1 MKAGALKER
10 IEKANKGLTCFEK
23 GRLVSSIFGSMVNR
37 IVKKADEAMDGL
49 MILPGTGA
57 KLFFV
62 GSPTNWLD
70 NPTGNPEYTFQL
82 NRMVFI
88 KTLSEAFSI
97 TGDEKYAQK
106 AISELL
112 GWIRTVKR
120 PEMKDENGL
129 FITGN
134 FDGPDSKAWR
144 ALETGIR
151 CYRTWPVIIE
161 QLVYSKHFTNEV
173 LETLLGSISMH
184 LEVLYNISP
193 ILWPKADHNHYLME
207 NLGLYTMAVMFPE
220 LDRDGTYR
228 RHAANELKRCMKA
241 QCTKEGGQ
249 IEGCPSYHN
258 GCVYWFSLKNNVEE
272 RYGIK
277 SDPEYTSGIFRMF
290 DHSLHA
296 TRNMGG
302 NIPWGDSH
310 TKPVETC
317 SVAAVGA
324 YLATGDPLFL
334 QKALYMSSLEI
345 IENDLSDNLFRMPD
359 LRRLEKDYPGITNNP
374 VRPDLPLLHYAA
386 ALDQVY
392 ARTGW
397 DKEDMTFMTACR
409 TPVQNMHAHIDPCSF
424 DLSAY
429 GDVLVADPG
438 IYTYKAGPE
447 RYRFKSTLSH
457 SCVSVNGRDAWEYK
471 GPWEYGEQKE
481 GKVVS
486 VTQEGG
492 MIRIVERH
500 ENYFPVTITRV
511 FHIIGRD
518 ILILDIAE
526 NMKEGDE
533 AYISFHFDT
542 RKLEISDSLHV
553 STKKESNAE
562 MDMAFSS
569 SGPYIVENGKISESN
584 DTWRDSTI
592 LRLIRKGCNGGMVN
606 ASLLLPRRRTDER
619 REAAVSVIMKDKDDF
634 EIVFEI
640 DGKKSSVA
648 YCGKGLQDE
657 YSDN

>member
-1 MKAGALKER
+1 MGIDDLRKR
-10 IEKANKGLTCFEK
+10 IETANKGLTCFEK
-23 GRLVSSIFGSMVNR
+23 GRLVSSIFGNMAGR
-37 IVKKADEAMDGL
+37 IVKKADEAMENL

-62 GSPTNWLD
+62 GNPTNWLD

-88 KTLSEAFSI
+88 KTLAEAFSI

-112 GWIRTVKR
+112 GWIENVKR
-120 PEMKDENGL
+120 PEMKDGNGL
-129 FITGN
+129 FLPGN
-134 FDGPDSKAWR
+134 FDGPDSRAWR

-161 QLVYSKHFTNEV
+161 QLVYSKHFTAGV
-173 LETLLGSISMH
+173 
-184 LEVLYNISP
+184 LEVLHESIGMHMEVLYHISP

-220 LDRDGTYR
+220 LDRNGTYR
-228 RHAANELKRCMKA
+228 RHAVHELKRCMDA
-241 QCTKEGGQ
+241 QCTPEGGQ

-272 RYGIK
+272 RYGI
-277 SDPEYTSGIFRMF
+277 SPDPEYTAKIFRMF

-296 TRNMGG
+296 SRNKGG

-310 TKPVETC
+310 TIPVETC

-334 QKALYMSSLEI
+334 QKALYMTSLEI
-345 IENDLSDNLFRMPD
+345 IENDLSDNIFRMPD
-359 LRRLEKDYPGITNNP
+359 LKRLEKDYPMIANNP
-374 VRPDLPLLHYAA
+374 VKPDLPLLHYAA

-392 ARTGW
+392 VRTGW
-397 DKEDMTFMTACR
+397 ERKDMTFMTACR

-438 IYTYKAGPE
+438 IYTYKPGPE

-457 SCVSVNGRDAWEYK
+457 SCVSINGRDAWEYR
-471 GPWEYGEQKE
+471 GPWEYGEQKK
-481 GKVVS
+481 GNVVS
-486 VTQEGG
+486 VTQEDG
-492 MIRIVERH
+492 MTRIVERH
-500 ENYFPVTITRV
+500 DNYSPVTITRV
-511 FHIIGRD
+511 FYLIGKD
-518 ILILDIAE
+518 VLILDIAD
-526 NMKEGDE
+526 NMSEEDE
-533 AYISFHFDT
+533 AYITFHLDT
-542 RKLEISDSLHV
+542 QKLEILDSSHV
-553 STKKESNAE
+553 STKKESQAE
-562 MDMAFSS
+562 LDMAFSTQ
-569 SGPYIVENGKISESN
+569 GPYMVENGKISESN
-584 DTWRDSTI
+584 DTWRDSTL
-592 LRLIRKGCNGGMVN
+592 LRLIRKGCNGRLVN
-606 ASLLLPRRRTDER
+606 ASLLLPRKGSAER
-619 REAAVSVIMKDKDDF
+619 RKASVSVILQDKDAI
-634 EIVFEI
+634 EIVFET
-640 DGKKSSVA
+640 DGNKYSVV
-648 YCGKGLQDE
+648 
-657 YSDN
+657 YSGQG